1 MADELGALKL
11 GARPVRSRHY
21 KAVSMADETWLDSPV
36 VCKSNIAN
44 TKPLRWLMK
53 RDRRGKVGVEARRR
67 RKYQAFT
74 MADETQAIMREG
86 ARLAVANTKPLRWLM
101 KLYPFKHLIILHAPP
116 SLRELS
122 AEAGQGMPNSL

>member
-1 MADELGALKL
+1 MRE
-11 GARPVRSRHY
+11 GARL
-21 KAVSMADETWLDSPV
+21 AV
-36 VCKSNIAN
+36 AN

-53 RDRRGKVGVEARRR
+53 REAGEW
-67 RKYQAFT
+67 A
-74 MADETQAIMREG
+74 ADFQT
-86 ARLAVANTKPLRWLM
+86 VANTKPLRWLM